1 MLRNTIP
8 FILFSFYCLPF
19 QAQILGNYK
28 RSSQPQNFPA
38 QEQSRN
44 NDNYFSQ
51 YRSVAKAAFI
61 RGENNLEISI
71 NALSNQRATSYMAIF
86 NIIQIEETAESTNAA
101 MKNRLDPLIAEIKN
115 LGLTDNDIYVDL
127 VNFLPKYE
135 FDVSKKLFS
144 PKTYKEIPIGFEL
157 QKNLHIRFTNPSQLD
172 KILTA
177 AAKQEVYDIAKVD
190 YFVENPQLIYQELRQ
205 AAFAYLTTIKEQ
217 YAAIGITLDSAYT
230 ITGENAWVAYPG
242 DRYEEYK
249 AFSTQRINPQERA
262 DAKVNQID
270 KPTTRFYDAI
280 TANDYDIVLN
290 PEILEPAVQFSYN
303 LLVRFTIPERIP
315 QTVTKTQKE
324 FIMLTPEGVVK
335 TIAIDSSNE

>member
-1 MLRNTIP
+1 M
-8 FILFSFYCLPF
+8 

-28 RSSQPQNFPA
+28 RSSEPRNLPA
-38 QEQSRN
+38 PEQSRT

-61 RGENNLEISI
+61 RGDNSLEISI

-86 NIIQIEETAESTNAA
+86 NIIQIGETAESTNAA
-101 MKNRLDPLIAEIKN
+101 MKNRLDPLIADIKA
-115 LGLTDNDIYVDL
+115 LGLNSNDIYVDL

-157 QKNLHIRFTNPSQLD
+157 QKNLHIRFTDPSQLD
-172 KILTA
+172 QILTA

-190 YFVENPQLIYQELRQ
+190 YFVEEPQLIYQELRHE
-205 AAFAYLTTIKEQ
+205 AFDYLTTIKAQ
-217 YAAIGITLDSAYT
+217 YDDIGMVLDSAYT

-280 TANDYDIVLN
+280 TANDYDIVIN

-303 LLVRFTIPERIP
+303 LLVRFTLPERIP
-315 QTVTKTQKE
+315 KTITKTQKE
-324 FIMLTPEGVVK
+324 FIMLTPEGEVK
-335 TIAIDSSNE
+335 TIAIEAQHQ